1 MNLDNCKIKPGED
14 IRLSTVS
21 TGINSSG
28 VAKKKIKKSL
38 QRDTKKYQHFKTN
51 YLPKIDSLY

>member
-38 QRDTKKYQHFKTN
+38 QRDTKKYQSFKTN
-51 YLPKIDSLY
+51 